1 MKIFF
6 ALPLD
11 GEPSDPI
18 LYATAVDE
26 PAKKRVWAV
35 ERLLFAR
42 ITGSR
47 PYDEQILS
55 GDV

>member
-6 ALPLD
+6 TLPLD
-11 GEPSDPI
+11 GELSDPI
-18 LYATAVDE
+18 LYATAVDGPE
-26 PAKKRVWAV
+26 KKRVWAV

-47 PYDEQILS
+47 PYD
-55 GDV
+55 DKF